1 MKYILGLLI
10 LISVVSVG
18 YFKYNLG
25 TTATTMTNNLLDASS
40 TGISQITSSIYG
52 NVNTTDLI
60 LSNNS
65 ISSLPSQIG
74 NMTKVII
81 FRIDHNNLQG
91 SLAAEIRQ
99 MTQLKV
105 LDASYNNMTGVPAE
119 IGQLTKLQ
127 SLDLSNNKISNLPN
141 ELSNLKN
148 NLKVL
153 NLKGNPFTQAQIS
166 KLQSSLPKT
175 TIIF

>member
-1 MKYILGLLI
+1 MKYFLGLLV
-10 LISVVSVG
+10 LIAIVSVG

-25 TTATTMTNNLLDASS
+25 TTITTTTNTLLDASS
-40 TGISQITSSIYG
+40 TGITQITSSIYG
-52 NVNTTDLI
+52 NIKTTDLI
-60 LSNNS
+60 LSNNN
-65 ISSLPSQIG
+65 IRSLPSQIG
-74 NMTKVII
+74 NMTKVTI

-99 MTQLKV
+99 LSQLKI
-105 LDASYNNMTGVPAE
+105 LDASHNSMTGIPAE

-127 SLDLSNNKISNLPN
+127 TLDYSYNKINSLPN

-148 NLKVL
+148 NLKTL
-153 NLKGNPFTQAQIS
+153 NLSGNPLTQNQIRNL
-166 KLQSSLPKT
+166 KVSLPNT